1 MQFVKVLTLKTKRF
15 YVLMIEKM

>member
-1 MQFVKVLTLKTKRF
+1 MQYVKVLTLKTKRF